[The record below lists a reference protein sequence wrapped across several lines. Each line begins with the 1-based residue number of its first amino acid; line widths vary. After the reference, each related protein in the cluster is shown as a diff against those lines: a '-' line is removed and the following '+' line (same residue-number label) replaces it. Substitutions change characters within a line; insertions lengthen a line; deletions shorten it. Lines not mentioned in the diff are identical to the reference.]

1 MGMFVPG
8 RRSRP
13 RRFEYEPRYYN
24 PKKDENLR
32 RRLRVQ
38 SKTRSGRRSPTGV
51 IYFVILLAMAIYIYT
66 LMG

>member
-8 RRSRP
+8 RRAKP

-38 SKTRSGRRSPTGV
+38 SKTRSQRRSPAGI
-51 IYFVILLAMAIYIYT
+51 IYFVLLLAMAIYIYT
-66 LMG
+66 MIG